1 MRLTQ
6 LQYFIRVAELGSINA
21 ASRDLH
27 VTQPAISTAIRSLEE
42 ELGVHLFSRSH
53 QRMELTDAG
62 ILFYSRVRE
71 ALRILDDAQDELQG
85 YAAGQETI
93 RFGIPPMIGL
103 MYVPAIVRKFYLKHP
118 EIRVKLTEANTRELS
133 QMLNS
138 RELDFA
144 LMIGQSPY
152 STGFERRTLLD
163 TSYSF
168 YVGPDNPLS
177 SADMVTLDELAEVPL
192 ILFDTGLY
200 LNRYISQAF
209 EQRTKRPTV
218 AFASS
223 QINSVKKYVQQSS
236 GGTFLIRECVHPED
250 ELTEVATE
258 ITPEISI
265 IAAWLKGTSLS
276 SSARTLLHFLQKQY
290 SESTSN

>member
-27 VTQPAISTAIRSLEE
+27 VTQPAISTAVRSLEE

-62 ILFYSRVRE
+62 LLFYGRVRD
-71 ALRILDDAQDELQG
+71 ALRILDDARDELQG
-85 YAAGQETI
+85 YSAGQETI

-103 MYVPAIVRKFYLKHP
+103 MYVPAIIRKFNLEHP

-152 STGFERRTLLD
+152 STGFERKTLLF
-163 TSYSF
+163 TRYSF
-168 YVGPDNPLS
+168 YVGPDNPLIGT
-177 SADMVTLDELAEVPL
+177 DVVKLDELADVPL

-200 LNRYISQAF
+200 LNRYITQAY
-209 EQRTKRPTV
+209 ENRDKRPTV

-236 GGTFLIRECVHPED
+236 GGTFLIRECVQPDD

-265 IAAWLKGTSLS
+265 VAAWLKGTSLS
-276 SSARTLLHFLQKQY
+276 SSARTLLRFLQKQY
-290 SESTSN
+290 PESTSN